1 MVANVTAISDTKPV
15 SRGNDTSKHT
25 GATQPILLTLNG
37 QILSRKQMETAHVQL
52 SKDGKSY
59 IISPKED
66 IPVEVLKEIFG
77 IEDGAFR
84 EILKKQAQDGF
95 DNGVFVE
102 NHSRLFG
109 LIPGKRFNYSRAI
122 LYSDQTYKIPVEKL
136 KSQR

>member
-25 GATQPILLTLNG
+25 GAAQPILLTING
-37 QILSRKQMETAHVQL
+37 QRLSQKQLETAHVQL

-84 EILKKQAQDGF
+84 EILKKQVQDGF

-102 NHSRLFG
+102 DYSMFG
-109 LIPGKRFNYSRAI
+109 LTLGKRFNYSRAI